1 MGISVQTLW
10 VLVFRGVNDL
20 PEGSFR
26 RNDPSLTNRIPN
38 GSNGSTKTAACSGWE
53 EPLGEDS
60 FWFLVSAISSAME
73 RPSLLSP
80 LNGDEKRLTTVP
92 QRTVSLL
99 SETDAKQASVQ
110 LLKRQALGVWHA
122 DALSDVENAIGDL
135 HFWPTTWSKDPRSRD
150 YDMQRLG
157 RSKRLDNRERFELFR
172 FVVGN
177 GASPAL
183 AVELLAASESLPD
196 TFAITQME
204 NLVKKAAEGSFS
216 KYKAYIMAD
225 RKWAPVF
232 CVPEQKPLPLGEYCP
247 YEDARK
253 VLARQKKRQ

>member
-1 MGISVQTLW
+1 MFWVGGTLIRGGF
-10 VLVFRGVNDL
+10 VLL
-20 PEGSFR
+20 
-26 RNDPSLTNRIPN
+26 
-38 GSNGSTKTAACSGWE
+38 SGFC
-53 EPLGEDS
+53 D
-60 FWFLVSAISSAME
+60 IE

-99 SETDAKQASVQ
+99 CETDAKQASVQ

-135 HFWPTTWSKDPRSRD
+135 HFWPTTWSKDPRSHD

>member
-1 MGISVQTLW
+1 M
-10 VLVFRGVNDL
+10 
-20 PEGSFR
+20 
-26 RNDPSLTNRIPN
+26 
-38 GSNGSTKTAACSGWE
+38 
-53 EPLGEDS
+53 
-60 FWFLVSAISSAME
+60 
-73 RPSLLSP
+73 LSP

-99 SETDAKQASVQ
+99 CETDAKQASVQ

>member
-1 MGISVQTLW
+1 MFWVGGTLGN
-10 VLVFRGVNDL
+10 VLVSGFCDIECDGAPLVAFT
-20 PEGSFR
+20 SQR
-26 RNDPSLTNRIPN
+26 RRE
-38 GSNGSTKTAACSGWE
+38 AAHHGASAHSVA
-53 EPLGEDS
+53 PL
-60 FWFLVSAISSAME
+60 
-73 RPSLLSP
+73 
-80 LNGDEKRLTTVP
+80 
-92 QRTVSLL
+92 
-99 SETDAKQASVQ
+99 ETDAKQASVQ

>member
-1 MGISVQTLW
+1 
-10 VLVFRGVNDL
+10 
-20 PEGSFR
+20 
-26 RNDPSLTNRIPN
+26 
-38 GSNGSTKTAACSGWE
+38 
-53 EPLGEDS
+53 
-60 FWFLVSAISSAME
+60 ME

-99 SETDAKQASVQ
+99 CETDAKQASVQ

-204 NLVKKAAEGSFS
+204 NLVKKAAEGSFARDAFS
-216 KYKAYIMAD
+216 SRQRRSDHANQVCPRRRRIV
-225 RKWAPVF
+225 WARSFDSPHRI
-232 CVPEQKPLPLGEYCP
+232 
-247 YEDARK
+247 AHS
-253 VLARQKKRQ
+253 